1 MKADGHIQAEPA
13 RPAAA
18 IPEPVRAVPLP
29 PPPQAREPEIRY
41 SVVVANQS
49 VREVLLAMARE
60 SKLNFD
66 IHPGI
71 EGTVNL
77 NAIDQTLKQIL
88 NRIARQVDMR
98 WEMEGQTITVMPDTP
113 FLRSYKVNYVNMSRD
128 VSGSIGVQNQVVGAP
143 SAGGGQSGSYE
154 HAALFNASGSKV
166 RAS

>member
-1 MKADGHIQAEPA
+1 MKADGHIQAEAA

-18 IPEPVRAVPLP
+18 IPEPVRVVPLP

-88 NRIARQVDMR
+88 NRIAKQVDMR
-98 WEMEGQTITVMPDTP
+98 WEMEGPTR
-113 FLRSYKVNYVNMSRD
+113 RSC
-128 VSGSIGVQNQVVGAP
+128 ATT
-143 SAGGGQSGSYE
+143 A
-154 HAALFNASGSKV
+154 
-166 RAS
+166 